1 MRMPIFSYFLVVGAV
16 LTGLLIWLG
25 DDGDLQSAPLRTS
38 QQVGMPKPF
47 KGKPETMPDIT
58 NANFA
63 AAHARPA
70 TERNRP
76 QDKPAKVAAEP
87 KRQKPVVNT
96 WNPPATQLGRR
107 VSARHPDGHP
117 LAERR
122 PCRAADGRAFA
133 RAPRTGRPCAHGPRS
148 MTRHRPCRCRR
159 S

>member
-70 TERNRP
+70 TERDRP

-96 WNPPATQLGRR
+96 WNPPARNW
-107 VSARHPDGHP
+107 V
-117 LAERR
+117 AEY
-122 PCRAADGRAFA
+122 PHDTLMGI
-133 RAPRTGRPCAHGPRS
+133 H
-148 MTRHRPCRCRR
+148 
-159 S
+159 